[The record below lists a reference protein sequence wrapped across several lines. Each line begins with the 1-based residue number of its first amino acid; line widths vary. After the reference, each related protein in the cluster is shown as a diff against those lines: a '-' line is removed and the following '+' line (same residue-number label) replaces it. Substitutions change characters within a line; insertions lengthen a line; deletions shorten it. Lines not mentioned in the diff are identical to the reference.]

1 MDVRRPHLRLLAVQ
15 TTSSMSSEVSV
26 FHTLLKG
33 LLALSREQ
41 GIEVDVL
48 LVQGIE
54 GNASTVAGRGA
65 ALCFRR
71 LPNVAVYELNVGKL
85 GQHDSSRLDRVLKVR
100 DLAAVRLA
108 RKRLFAKVC
117 AFQPH
122 VVYSAQ
128 QIWDLR
134 LAGPL
139 AHGLGCP
146 RVTHLHYNV
155 GPALGPGIVE
165 TLRQAHMVIAV
176 SDFIRDDAIAHG
188 VASSRAHTLYNSVAV
203 PEAPLPDERLAV
215 RQDVRAELG
224 LSADALLVGM
234 VARLSPSKGQPQL
247 LEAMLGLLKNDRR
260 VHLVLAGSEFP
271 ARNGMA
277 DALRQTA
284 RVHSVLSQV
293 HLLGQ
298 RGDVPRLLGA
308 LDLFAHPARQE
319 PCGLAVLEA
328 AAHGLPVVA
337 WREGGPATLVR
348 DQETGLLIEP
358 MDMAGLTDAL
368 RTLIADQDRRVA
380 MGTRGRE
387 RVARRFNPKVAA
399 ASFLSLL
406 EMAANREL
414 EITHR
419 AGNLAAGVG
428 R

>member
-1 MDVRRPHLRLLAVQ
+1 MGDRHRHLRLLAIQ
-15 TTSSMSSEVSV
+15 TTTSMSSEVGV
-26 FHTLLKG
+26 FHMLLKG
-33 LLALSREQ
+33 ILAQSREQ
-41 GIEVDVL
+41 GIEVEAL

-54 GNASTVAGRGA
+54 GNASVVTGRDA
-65 ALCFRR
+65 ASSFRL
-71 LPNVAVYELNVGKL
+71 LPNVTVYELNVGKL
-85 GQHDSSRLDRVLKVR
+85 GQHDSRRLERVLKVR

-108 RKRLFAKVC
+108 RKRLFAKAC
-117 AFQPH
+117 SFQPH
-122 VVYSAQ
+122 LVYSAQ

-134 LAGPL
+134 LAVPL
-139 AHGLGCP
+139 ARDLECP

-155 GPALGPGIVE
+155 GPALGPGVVE
-165 TLRQAHMVIAV
+165 SLRQARMVIAV

-188 VASSRAHTLYNSVAV
+188 VEPSRVHTVYNSVAV
-203 PEAPLPDERLAV
+203 PATLSPQERLTV
-215 RQDVRAELG
+215 RQAVRAELG

-247 LEAMLGLLKNDRR
+247 LEAMLGALKSDRR
-260 VHLVLAGSEFP
+260 VHLVLAGSEYP
-271 ARNGMA
+271 ARNGMT
-277 DALRQTA
+277 DSLRQTA
-284 RVHSVLSQV
+284 RVHSVLAQV

-298 RGDVPRLLGA
+298 RGDVPRLLDA

-358 MDMAGLTDAL
+358 MDIDGLSGAL
-368 RTLIADQDRRVA
+368 CTLLADPDRRAA
-380 MGTRGRE
+380 MGRRGRE
-387 RVARRFNPKVAA
+387 RVAREFKPEAAA

-406 EMAANREL
+406 QTAAQREL
-414 EITHR
+414 AITHR
-419 AGNLAAGVG
+419 AGNVVAGVG